1 MPTEAK
7 KRCSWCKE
15 DLCYQAYHD
24 CEWGIPVYDDKVL
37 FEFLILEGAQAG
49 LSWLTIL
56 KKRNNYRKAYD
67 NFEVMKIAAYD
78 AKKREQLCNNAGIIR
93 NKLKIQSSI
102 DNAKVFIAIQ
112 KEFGSF
118 SNYIWK
124 YVAGVPILNHFKRIE
139 DIPASTPLSK
149 QISDDLKKRGMRF
162 VGPTIIYAYMQAIGM
177 VNDHLTSCFCHP
189 KNQS

>member
-67 NFEVMKIAAYD
+67 NFEVMKIATYD